1 MLFKYCDLCKK
12 KININSPKC
21 FECKGN
27 VISIKY
33 NTNVEFGDYSGSVL
47 LSVYDNIAEKL
58 FGRSALEMKEMRD
71 SREEYDKFIDL
82 LTYQPFVIGVEI
94 KSERFILRTIEE
106 VKGQDLNA
114 WYTETLRNIYK
125 MQEKSTQ

>member
-33 NTNVEFGDYSGSVL
+33 NTNVEFSDYSGSIMVA
-47 LSVYDNIAEKL
+47 VYDNVAQKL
-58 FGRSALEMKEMRD
+58 FRQSAIEMKD
-71 SREEYDKFIDL
+71 LKQNREKYDNFIERL
-82 LTYQPFVIGVEI
+82 NYEPFEIGVEI
-94 KSERFILRTIEE
+94 KS
-106 VKGQDLNA
+106 
-114 WYTETLRNIYK
+114 
-125 MQEKSTQ
+125 